1 MEKGK
6 IFIERTLMVV
16 IAFMVSCAFAMAQQR
31 GGHYRTGSGG

>member
-31 GGHYRTGSGG
+31 GHYRTGSGG